1 MFFIFI
7 KFSKHLMASL
17 FLYMHFSVFPS
28 FPIHLGIQSLL
39 NQHILANILNN
50 INVLFFQLFWTSK
63 TPILDQSMCL
73 PHLYLKLNKIIK
85 THPLMPM
92 ESNVFISNKILSAAW
107 QSFHAISIKS
117 VYPILHS
124 GLQISALLEPPILP
138 HQPSLSAHALISC
151 FTEKIEAII
160 QEIFE
165 LPAPNRVHLFEF
177 VPVLLLSLLPQ

>member
-1 MFFIFI
+1 M
-7 KFSKHLMASL
+7 S
-17 FLYMHFSVFPS
+17 
-28 FPIHLGIQSLL
+28 
-39 NQHILANILNN
+39 
-50 INVLFFQLFWTSK
+50 
-63 TPILDQSMCL
+63 
-73 PHLYLKLNKIIK
+73 
-85 THPLMPM
+85 M

-117 VYPILHS
+117 VYLILHS

-160 QEIFE
+160 EEIFE